1 MLVVRSY
8 MAGKCL
14 KSARLYIDVECG
26 LCFWICTCTHITTK
40 KQGCSF
46 TTTNEMSEMGDVVHT
61 ELGADDASVLK
72 GKSR

>member
-1 MLVVRSY
+1 MLLV
-8 MAGKCL
+8 AT
-14 KSARLYIDVECG
+14 RLVNVLNLPAFIDFECG

-46 TTTNEMSEMGDVVHT
+46 TTTNEMSEMGDVVLT